1 MSDEDNEYH
10 DDDSDDDDSYDEEIE
25 FLKET
30 VGENILEE
38 SEESDDGF
46 GFDSSDSMLDYFI
59 ERYIE
64 QVDTWTL
71 ELTVP
76 SYLSRDN
83 KPHVSAYSVGDGE
96 AREV

>member
-1 MSDEDNEYH
+1 MSALKH
-10 DDDSDDDDSYDEEIE
+10 DDQPNDGAWEAIE
-25 FLKET
+25 LTE
-30 VGENILEE
+30 
-38 SEESDDGF
+38 DGRDMAKADLLYWIDRNELA

-64 QVDTWTL
+64 QVDAWTL

-83 KPHVSAYSVGDGE
+83 KSHVSAYSVGDGE
-96 AREV
+96 AREI